1 MISVGVHAQTQV
13 ALRID
18 HKAGQADVAA
28 PLMVNTPSGEA
39 VEVDRLEYYLSMF
52 VLVHDGGQET
62 AIDGA
67 YVLGDAFS
75 DELNPLGEVSGV
87 DNVEALKFSVGIDPT
102 NNHADPA
109 LWPEGHPLALQVP
122 SMHWGW
128 SAGYRFVALEGAAD
142 GATLEIHAL
151 GDDNHMPG
159 EMEVLAS
166 MENGLLVL
174 DIEADVLGFF
184 HLLTVGDGLINHG
197 EDAEAILVCNN
208 LANRVFRTPGANAV
222 AAQSVSGFDFSLI
235 PVEAGAKIQFNAP
248 LNAPVEVELL
258 DLLGRS
264 VGVFKVAAGVQS
276 HMLRDVNPGAFL
288 IAVKGQ
294 GHRFTRRWIQG

>member
-1 MISVGVHAQTQV
+1 MISLGVHAQTQV

-18 HKAGQADVAA
+18 HKAGQADVVA
-28 PLMVNTPSGEA
+28 PLTVNTPSGEA

-52 VLVHDGGQET
+52 TLVHDGGQET

-67 YVLGDAFS
+67 YVLGDAFA
-75 DELNPLGEVSGV
+75 DDLNLLGEVSGV

-128 SAGYRFVALEGAAD
+128 SAGYRFVALEGAAS

-166 MENGLLVL
+166 IENGMLVL

-222 AAQSVSGFDFSLI
+222 AEQPVSDFDFKLI
-235 PVEAGAKIQFNAP
+235 AVEGGAKIQFSAP
-248 LNAPVEVELL
+248 LNAPLEVELL

-264 VGVFKVAAGVQS
+264 VGVFRVASGVQT
-276 HMLRDVNPGAFL
+276 HLLRDVHPGAFL
-288 IAVKGQ
+288 ISVKGQ
-294 GHRFTRRWIQG
+294 ENRFTRRWIQG